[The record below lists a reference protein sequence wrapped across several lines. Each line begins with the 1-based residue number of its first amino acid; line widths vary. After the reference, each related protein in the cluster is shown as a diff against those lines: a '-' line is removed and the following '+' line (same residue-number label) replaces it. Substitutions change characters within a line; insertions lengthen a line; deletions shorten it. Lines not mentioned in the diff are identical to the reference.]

1 MVELRVNASLIKDEM
16 KINKVTTPS
25 FIQSLEHNPIHI
37 PVLIYIIYRVMM
49 FDKNPLRNQLGCQG
63 RDTK

>member
-37 PVLIYIIYRVMM
+37 SVLIIQSYDVI
-49 FDKNPLRNQLGCQG
+49 
-63 RDTK
+63 

>member
-1 MVELRVNASLIKDEM
+1 MSSLIKDEM

-37 PVLIYIIYRVMM
+37 PVLIIKSYDEVI
-49 FDKNPLRNQLGCQG
+49 
-63 RDTK
+63 